1 MQIDFMPSRPLL
13 NQSYLKLTWCSIFSH
28 WHKCHLS
35 ARRGATYRQISDKMR
50 DKSQFASFAADV
62 TKLASFLVSPDPN
75 PPHGWRRD
83 IWPYAVLPS
92 DILPSTVCSKWCTRM
107 LFFSVL
113 SVIWGA
119 NSKLIGSVLNV
130 ILSNCQFVQ

>member
-1 MQIDFMPSRPLL
+1 
-13 NQSYLKLTWCSIFSH
+13 
-28 WHKCHLS
+28 
-35 ARRGATYRQISDKMR
+35 
-50 DKSQFASFAADV
+50 
-62 TKLASFLVSPDPN
+62 
-75 PPHGWRRD
+75 
-83 IWPYAVLPS
+83 
-92 DILPSTVCSKWCTRM
+92 M